1 LGQVPSFVIEAG
13 DLRTGTIFERDGQL
27 FSVVDYS
34 HMKMGRGT
42 AQVRTRLRNLKTGAI
57 VEETF
62 RPEQRFPR
70 ARIDKRAMQ
79 YLYADSGVHHFMDT
93 KTYDQVAL
101 SREQLGDAA
110 RYLKEGQEI
119 GVLSYE
125 GLALGVELPTSVN
138 LVISETEPGFKG
150 DTAMG
155 GTKPAT
161 LETGVTLNVPLF
173 VNKGDTI
180 KVDTRTGQYMER
192 A

>member
-1 LGQVPSFVIEAG
+1 VIEAG

-42 AQVRTRLRNLKTGAI
+42 AQVRARLRNVRTGAI
-57 VEETF
+57 TDETF

-79 YLYADSGVHHFMDT
+79 YLYRDAGVYHFMDT
-93 KTYDQVAL
+93 ETYEQVAL
-101 SREQLGDAA
+101 NQEQLGDAM
-110 RYLKEGQEI
+110 RYLKEGQEV

-125 GLALGVELPTSVN
+125 GQPIGVDLPTSVN
-138 LVISETEPGFKG
+138 LAVTDTEPGFKG

-155 GTKPAT
+155 GTKPAK
-161 LETGVTLNVPLF
+161 LETGITINVPLF
-173 VNKGDTI
+173 VNRGDTI